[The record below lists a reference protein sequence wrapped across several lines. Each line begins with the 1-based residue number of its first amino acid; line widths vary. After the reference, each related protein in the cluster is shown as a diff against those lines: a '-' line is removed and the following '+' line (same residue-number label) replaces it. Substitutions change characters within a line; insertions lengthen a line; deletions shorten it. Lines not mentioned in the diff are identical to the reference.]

1 MRSAILIAGIVMAF
15 VIIMGCLQTPGQV
28 SQSTKAILNNTSII
42 GPETVP
48 TITQPTFGP
57 LKTSSAYVPRT
68 AQTTA
73 PQFAPVG
80 NKDPIVGRW
89 VLSGQNGYNCDAT
102 FGADGSGSADCNSF
116 LVPLFSKSF
125 NWENIGQDVNQSFMT
140 DYNITAEDGTYY
152 SAQFSGVTHAVYS
165 TILPD
170 NTYLVEVAQYDKS

>member
-1 MRSAILIAGIVMAF
+1 MRSGILIVGIVIAL
-15 VIIMGCLQTPGQV
+15 VILAGCLQTPAQV
-28 SQSTKAILNNTSII
+28 SQSTKEILNNTSVI

-57 LKTSSAYVPRT
+57 LKTSSAYIPIT

-73 PQFAPVG
+73 PQLAPVG
-80 NKDPIVGRW
+80 EKDPIIGNW
-89 VLSGQNGYNCDAT
+89 ILSGQSGYNCDAT

-125 NWENIGQDVNQSFMT
+125 DWENTGRDANQSFMT
-140 DYNITAEDGTYY
+140 DYNITAEDGAYY
-152 SAQFSGVTHAVYS
+152 SAQYSSGSGKLYS

-170 NTYLVEVAQYDKS
+170 NTYLVRVS